1 VAQGF
6 YGIMVVPQQQGDYM
20 LGLDLASTCLAYVLF
35 GEAGDNFINQAA
47 VYNVVM
53 NRAEKIDKVC
63 DVVYAPQQFEYIS
76 LVQQGKMREPNRK
89 ELLENKIIAIK
100 FLTKQN
106 GYTYNP
112 IGKAK
117 FFHDN
122 RISVKRNVFNR
133 PLLAQV
139 NNLYFY

>member
-1 VAQGF
+1 
-6 YGIMVVPQQQGDYM
+6 M
-20 LGLDLASTCLAYVLF
+20 LDLASTCLAYVLF
-35 GEAGDNFINQAA
+35 GEAGNNFYNQQA

-63 DVVYAPQQFEYIS
+63 DVVYSPKQFEYIS
-76 LVQQGKMREPNRK
+76 LMQQGKMREPNRR
-89 ELLENKIIAIK
+89 ELLEYKLLALK
-100 FLTKQN
+100 FLTKQM

-112 IGKAK
+112 VGRAK
-117 FFHDN
+117 FFHDH
-122 RISVKRNVFNR
+122 RISIKRNVFNR